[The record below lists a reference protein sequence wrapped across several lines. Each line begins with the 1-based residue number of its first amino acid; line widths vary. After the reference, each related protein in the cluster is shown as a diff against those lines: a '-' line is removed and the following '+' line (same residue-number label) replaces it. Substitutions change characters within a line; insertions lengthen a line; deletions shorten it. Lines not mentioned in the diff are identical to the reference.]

1 MKQFLP
7 DYANAAVPRYTSY
20 PTALQFH
27 DLDEQTYRRWLRSLR
42 QQERLSVY
50 LHVPFCH
57 QLCWYCGCATE
68 VNRRTENVEAYSR
81 MLEQEIEMV
90 AAQTAPTGG
99 IGHLHFGGGTP
110 TQLAPIDFRRLFTI
124 LDRSFGFTEDAERA
138 IEVDPRRLEPEMVEA
153 FAASGINR
161 VSLGVQDID
170 PEVQSL
176 INRHQPLDIVMQ
188 AVDRLREAGV
198 MRISMDMIYGLPG
211 QTEAHVRATARAIAG
226 AGASRVSVFGYAHV
240 PWFRKHQKAIDET
253 RLPDAT
259 ERFEQMLAAAEELQA
274 AGYSNIGFDHFARP
288 DDGLVIARETGRL
301 RRNFQGYTDDQAT
314 TMLGFGSSSIGSLP
328 DGYVQNA
335 PSSRDWQAML
345 TEGKLPVVRGYS
357 ATFEDKLRRR
367 LIEEIM
373 CYGALDAAAICRD
386 FGADTQL
393 AEEAFTGLQQL
404 ADDGLVTC
412 NRQALTLQATDT
424 GRLYLRNIAACFDPT
439 HRSRTGKHSRAI

>member
-1 MKQFLP
+1 MNRFLP

-27 DLDEQTYRRWLRSLR
+27 ELDEQTYRRWLRSLR
-42 QQERLSVY
+42 QQEPLSVY

-68 VNRRTENVEAYSR
+68 VNRRTENVEAYTR

-90 AAQTAPTGG
+90 AAQMSPTGG

-110 TQLAPIDFRRLFTI
+110 TQLAPVDFRRLFTI

-138 IEVDPRRLEPEMVEA
+138 VEVDPRRLDPEMVEA
-153 FAASGINR
+153 FATSGINR

-170 PEVQSL
+170 PEVQAL
-176 INRHQPLDIVMQ
+176 INRLQPLETVMK
-188 AVDRLREAGV
+188 AVDRLREAGI
-198 MRISMDMIYGLPG
+198 MRISMDMIYGLPE
-211 QTEAHVRATARAIAG
+211 QTEAHVRATARAVAS

-253 RLPDAT
+253 LLPGAT
-259 ERFEQMLAAAEELQA
+259 DRFEQMLAAADELQK

-288 DDGLVIARETGRL
+288 DDGLVIARESGRL

-335 PSSRDWQAML
+335 ASSRDWQAML
-345 TEGKLPVVRGYS
+345 AGQQLPVVRGYT

-373 CYGALDAAAICRD
+373 CYGALDATATCRD
-386 FGADTQL
+386 FGADTRL
-393 AEEAFTGLQQL
+393 AEEAFAGLEQL
-404 ADDGLVTC
+404 ADDGLLTYD
-412 NRQALTLQATDT
+412 RQALTLRATET

-439 HRSRTGKHSRAI
+439 HISRAGKHSRAI